1 MKTLSHR
8 REGDRMIINHNISA
22 LFSSRQLFETGM
34 QLDRSMEKLSSGMR
48 INRAGDDASGLAVSE
63 KMRSQIRG
71 LLQAQRNAQDGVSWI
86 QTTEGALAEVHNVLH
101 RQREL
106 AIQAANGI
114 YTQGD
119 RTMIQVEVEQL
130 NDEINRIATQ
140 TRFNKQVIL
149 TGRFGAATEGMS
161 FHVGA
166 NMDERITAFANDM
179 QTAALGVDKISISTV
194 EQANSSLGAIDDAVM
209 TVAKQRADL
218 GALQNRLDSTIRN
231 LGVTAENV
239 QAAESRI
246 RDADMAKEMVQY
258 VRSQILTRSGTA
270 MLAQANLK
278 SQSVLSLLG

>member
-1 MKTLSHR
+1 
-8 REGDRMIINHNISA
+8 MIINHNITA

-34 QLDRSMEKLSSGMR
+34 QLDKSMEKLSSGLR

-71 LLQAQRNAQDGVSWI
+71 LLQAQRNAQDGISFI
-86 QTTEGALAEVHNVLH
+86 QTAEGALNEVHNILH

-114 YTQGD
+114 YNTED
-119 RTMIQVEVEQL
+119 RDMIQVEVEQL
-130 NDEINRIATQ
+130 TDEINRIATQ
-140 TRFNKQVIL
+140 TEFNKQVML
-149 TGRFGAATEGMS
+149 TGRFSSQVKELVL
-161 FHVGA
+161 HVGA
-166 NMDERITAFANDM
+166 NRD
-179 QTAALGVDKISISTV
+179 QTVQVGVSSMTPDSLGVANMSISTP
-194 EQANSSLGAIDDAVM
+194 EAANALLGKVDNAVI

-218 GALQNRLDSTIRN
+218 GALQNRLESTVRN
-231 LGVTAENV
+231 LGVSAENI

-246 RDADMAKEMVQY
+246 RDADMAKEMVNY
-258 VRSQILTRSGTA
+258 VRQQILTRSGTA

>member
-1 MKTLSHR
+1 
-8 REGDRMIINHNISA
+8 MIINHNISA

-34 QLDRSMEKLSSGMR
+34 QLDKSMEKLSSGMR

-71 LLQAQRNAQDGVSWI
+71 LLQAQRNAQDGISWI
-86 QTTEGALAEVHNVLH
+86 QTAEGALTEVHNVLH

-114 YTQGD
+114 YTIQD
-119 RTMIQVEVEQL
+119 RDMIDVEVRQL
-130 NDEINRIATQ
+130 TDEINRIATQ
-140 TRFNKQVIL
+140 TRFNTQIML
-149 TGRFGAATEGMS
+149 TGGFAEGGQHGVLKL
-161 FHVGA
+161 HVGA
-166 NMDERITAFANDM
+166 MRDERITVSVSSM
-179 QTAALGVDKISISTV
+179 TAQALGVEGVSISNPDL
-194 EQANSSLGAIDDAVM
+194 ANDLLGKVDNAVI

-218 GALQNRLDSTIRN
+218 GALQNRLESTIRN
-231 LGVTAENV
+231 LGVAAENI

-246 RDADMAKEMVQY
+246 RDADMAKEMVNY
-258 VRSQILTRSGTA
+258 VRTQILTRSGTA

>member
-1 MKTLSHR
+1 
-8 REGDRMIINHNISA
+8 MIINHNISA

-34 QLDRSMEKLSSGMR
+34 QLDKSMEKLSSGLR

-71 LLQAQRNAQDGVSWI
+71 LLQAQRNAQDGISWI
-86 QTTEGALAEVHNVLH
+86 QTAEGALTEVHNVLH

-114 YTQGD
+114 YSQMD
-119 RTMIQVEVEQL
+119 REMIQVEVEQL
-130 NDEINRIATQ
+130 NDELGRIATD
-140 TRFNKQVIL
+140 TEFNRQVML
-149 TGRFGAATEGMS
+149 TGRFAQGGPVNGMVL
-161 FHVGA
+161 HVGA
-166 NMDERITAFANDM
+166 NRDQTISAYIGDM
-179 QTAALGVDKISISTV
+179 RPEALEVNNASISTV
-194 EQANSSLGAIDDAVM
+194 AEANNLLGRIDNAVV

-218 GALQNRLDSTIRN
+218 GALQNRLESTVRN
-231 LGVTAENV
+231 LGVSAENI

-246 RDADMAKEMVQY
+246 RDADMAKQMVNY
-258 VRSQILTRSGTA
+258 VRNQILTRSGTA